1 MLILNMISIWILAF
15 RDVLFECDERG
26 EDKDIKK
33 QTSEALTVQTQTV
46 VNGSL
51 SPFLN
56 TLDSKVAINFPSWLV
71 TSIW

>member
-1 MLILNMISIWILAF
+1 MAF

-26 EDKDIKK
+26 GEASEDKDIKK